1 MPRKTA
7 PPRGQ
12 KRATKSVTGRPAV
25 STPRRAEPRVS
36 EFPRGKSGVSEPRRS
51 VNRPPTNRAGQ
62 AAPAPTD
69 PIEQLYARGLTDGL
83 PVVPPTR
90 ERVQRA
96 LDALGRPADELI
108 ALVPPNY
115 GRATVEKIAINAV
128 MAGCR
133 PEYLPVVMAAVEAV
147 CDEAF
152 DLHGVSA
159 TTNAPAPL
167 VIVNGP
173 IRLALDINCGA
184 GVFGPGWRAN
194 ATIGRALRFV
204 CVNLGGAVPGVV
216 SMSTLAHPGRYT
228 YCIGEREEASPWE
241 SLAVEHGFAPTDDTV
256 ALLAADA
263 PITVY
268 DQRSRTA
275 PDLCATIAATMAVIE
290 NHKMTHWGDTLLVLS
305 PEHAAIIAGDGW
317 HKADVR
323 RFLFERLRRPVR
335 ELVPGKNGGDGLPEH
350 VLRKFADPEHDATL
364 IPKFREPENIKVVV
378 AGGSAGRFSAVVAGW
393 SFSKGSNLVMRRI
406 R

>member
-1 MPRKTA
+1 M
-7 PPRGQ
+7 
-12 KRATKSVTGRPAV
+12 
-25 STPRRAEPRVS
+25 PRRAAIHR
-36 EFPRGKSGVSEPRRS
+36 PRRA
-51 VNRPPTNRAGQ
+51 V
-62 AAPAPTD
+62 PAPVD
-69 PIEQLYARGLTDGL
+69 PLEDLYARGVTDGL

-96 LDALGRPADELI
+96 LEGAGRPADELI

-133 PEYLPVVMAAVEAV
+133 PEYLPVVIAAVEAV
-147 CDEAF
+147 CDERF

-167 VIVNGP
+167 VLVNGP
-173 IRLALDINCGA
+173 IRHTLDINCGA

-194 ATIGRALRFV
+194 ATIGRALRLV

-241 SLAVEHGFAPTDDTV
+241 SLAVEHGFAATDNTV

-263 PITVY
+263 PLTVY

-275 PDLCATIAATMAVIE
+275 PDLCATIAASMAVIE
-290 NHKMTHWGDTLLVLS
+290 HHKMTHWGDTLLVLS

-317 HKADVR
+317 HKTDVR
-323 RFLFERLRRPVR
+323 RFLFERLQRPVR
-335 ELVPGKNGGDGLPEH
+335 ELVPGVDGGDGLPEH
-350 VLRKFADPEHDATL
+350 VLRKFPDPEHDATP
-364 IPKFREPENIKVVV
+364 IPKFRAPEHIKIIG

-393 SFSKGSNLVMRRI
+393 SFSKGSSLVMRRI